1 MKNQKKILA
10 VLAACIMLVNA
21 GDDVSP
27 LSVTLGPRGNV
38 DDDGKVIVDVYF
50 TGTNVKSAL
59 IPFEFDTNV
68 VELLL
73 GDEDNTYWWADTSAI
88 NKKMALTTVGDGTEN
103 DPPSLAFTEAVT
115 LNNEKL
121 LQLEF
126 KLKKDLAKD
135 ETATISVGSVVF
147 GVIDASSGNELV
159 FNIGNNPELFIITDA
174 VIKNQCEHTS
184 THPVSAKAATCC
196 EKGWT
201 AGVQCD
207 NCEEIISGC
216 EEIGIDSNN
225 HAYYGAWG
233 KYDKDNHV
241 RTCKCGH
248 KDYAGH
254 TWDNGVTANGVIT
267 YMCTICGETKV
278 EEAEETKASGDLD
291 KNGVLDNDDLVYLLM
306 HMNFPEFYPVD
317 IDCDFDKSGSLDND
331 DLVYLLMHMN
341 FPEFYPIG

>member
-1 MKNQKKILA
+1 
-10 VLAACIMLVNA
+10 MLVSAVFVLSANA

-27 LSVTLGPRGNV
+27 LSVTLVPRGNV

-88 NKKMALTTVGDGTEN
+88 NKKMILTTVGDGTEN
-103 DPPSLAFTEAVT
+103 DPPSLAFAEAVT